1 MDQYKTLFGPV
12 PSRRLG
18 LSLGIDFFSKK
29 ICSLACVYCEVG
41 PTVQLTAKP
50 DNFIPADTI
59 LSELEDFFSK
69 GLNTDYLTICGS
81 GEPTLSSELGY
92 LISELKKRYPEKK
105 VAVITNGTLLH
116 LPEVIDGLLEADL
129 IMPSLDA
136 VSEDIFQKINK
147 PDPDLNARVMIE
159 STANLKSVFS
169 GEIWLEILF
178 IRGYND
184 HQEEIDKLVEAVKII
199 KPDRVQLNTLVRPG
213 VLQNIEALSKIE
225 LDSIAAHFPK
235 EYAAEVIT
243 PSDFKTEMLSDE
255 QVATTIARRPC
266 SLKDISGMTG
276 SKESALAMLDN
287 FRSKKILK
295 EHEINSVNYYS
306 IYRMTDLSVLKNQ
319 TN

>member
-50 DNFIPADTI
+50 DNFIPAKTI
-59 LSELEDFFSK
+59 LAELEDFFSK
-69 GLNTDYLTICGS
+69 GKNTDYLTICGS
-81 GEPTLSSELGY
+81 GEPTLSSELGF
-92 LISELKKRYPEKK
+92 LISELKIRYPEKK

-116 LPEVIDGLLEADL
+116 LPEVLDRLLEADL

-136 VSEDIFQKINK
+136 VSEDVFQKINK
-147 PDPDLNARVMIE
+147 PDPELNAQIMIE
-159 STANLKSVFS
+159 STAHLKSVFN
-169 GEIWLEILF
+169 GDVWLEILF

-184 HQEEIDKLVEAVKII
+184 HQDEIDKLVNAVKII

-213 VLQNIEALSKIE
+213 VLQNIEALSKVE
-225 LDSIAAHFPK
+225 LDSIANQFPVDFMP
-235 EYAAEVIT
+235 EVIT
-243 PSDFKTEMLSDE
+243 PSNFKTEILTTE

-266 SLKDISGMTG
+266 SLVDISGMTG
-276 SKESALAMLDN
+276 SNESALKMLD
-287 FRSKKILK
+287 FFKSKKILK
-295 EHEINSVNYYS
+295 DHDINGQSYYS
-306 IYRMTDLSVLKNQ
+306 IFRMTDLSVLKN
-319 TN
+319 